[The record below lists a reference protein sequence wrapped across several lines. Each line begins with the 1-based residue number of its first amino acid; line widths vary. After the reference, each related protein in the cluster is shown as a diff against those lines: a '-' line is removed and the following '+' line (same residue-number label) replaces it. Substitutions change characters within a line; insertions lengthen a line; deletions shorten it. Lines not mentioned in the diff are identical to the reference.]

1 MCFFLSPLSY
11 SCFFSPSHKL
21 LPPLPVPLPLA
32 SHDLSLSSLASHEL
46 PLSPLLSRLLP
57 SSQSSLRRRS
67 HHICSLWRLFHLFST
82 TRSLGLLKRNC
93 CLLILA
99 TAISLYANVLLASLR
114 AKVLALEEDLH
125 KSKQETFDYQNLCR
139 SRTTNE
145 TKVRQDSLR
154 LGNVGVIKAGTVLS
168 ETWEDG
174 QVLCLA
180 EIPWNVCLVLFV
192 NLLDLQLLRSMLN
205 LGSLNS
211 EGA

>member
-114 AKVLALEEDLH
+114 AKELKDLTDQEQQM
-125 KSKQETFDYQNLCR
+125 KPKQTKIIYDLLISVSKAE
-139 SRTTNE
+139 SAA
-145 TKVRQDSLR
+145 R
-154 LGNVGVIKAGTVLS
+154 LI
-168 ETWEDG
+168 ETWKCWCN
-174 QVLCLA
+174 Q
-180 EIPWNVCLVLFV
+180 WK
-192 NLLDLQLLRSMLN
+192 
-205 LGSLNS
+205 S
-211 EGA
+211 EL